1 MTDTNLESRLEGLFS
16 NTGLEPEPEAK
27 QAPLQSEEA
36 IIDFL
41 VGKAEP
47 AATAE
52 PTLVEV
58 PPHIPQ
64 KRLTRVHTTLL
75 YSVIIL
81 GGVLFVILLVRLLWQ
96 RPITWPGSRALYS
109 AGYTMALV
117 ITLIQWMFGLYLSK
131 VLRGAEEQQA
141 KTIRSQAFL
150 TERIGELA
158 TRIARLQRN
167 ALQWQTA
174 AQVAQAA
181 AAVLD
186 PGKLAQQVV
195 EMVCERFDL
204 YYVGLF
210 LIDESGQW
218 AVLRAGT
225 GEAGRQ
231 MLAQGH
237 RLRVG
242 DTSMIGGSTASAQV
256 RIVPDPSS
264 VSRQSPAEVNPLLP
278 KARSE
283 VVLPLKSRGRAIGAL
298 DVQSTDRQ
306 AFSQEDVAV
315 LQTVADQT
323 AVTID
328 NAQLL
333 AALRAK
339 LEEMEA
345 SQRRASAERWAYSLS
360 AQAASSYERARP
372 GVTPLDDATTS
383 QDASEIGQAIERAL
397 ARQEIVIQSDT
408 GDGTGQATLV
418 APISLRGEVLGALG
432 LHEPGGE
439 RWWTDDEVALIE
451 ALADQMAL
459 AIENA
464 RLLAETRQYAE
475 RERLIADISTQVR
488 ASTNVET
495 ILRTA
500 IRELGRAL
508 RASDG
513 LIQLGASED
522 KLAPS
527 TGSGQATCPTTE
539 PAKGVVDD
547 DGADA

>member
-1 MTDTNLESRLEGLFS
+1 
-16 NTGLEPEPEAK
+16 
-27 QAPLQSEEA
+27 
-36 IIDFL
+36 
-41 VGKAEP
+41 
-47 AATAE
+47 
-52 PTLVEV
+52 
-58 PPHIPQ
+58 
-64 KRLTRVHTTLL
+64 
-75 YSVIIL
+75 
-81 GGVLFVILLVRLLWQ
+81 
-96 RPITWPGSRALYS
+96 
-109 AGYTMALV
+109 
-117 ITLIQWMFGLYLSK
+117 
-131 VLRGAEEQQA
+131 
-141 KTIRSQAFL
+141 
-150 TERIGELA
+150 
-158 TRIARLQRN
+158 
-167 ALQWQTA
+167 
-174 AQVAQAA
+174 
-181 AAVLD
+181 
-186 PGKLAQQVV
+186 
-195 EMVCERFDL
+195 
-204 YYVGLF
+204 
-210 LIDESGQW
+210 
-218 AVLRAGT
+218 
-225 GEAGRQ
+225 
-231 MLAQGH
+231 
-237 RLRVG
+237 
-242 DTSMIGGSTASAQV
+242 
-256 RIVPDPSS
+256 
-264 VSRQSPAEVNPLLP
+264 
-278 KARSE
+278 
-283 VVLPLKSRGRAIGAL
+283 
-298 DVQSTDRQ
+298 
-306 AFSQEDVAV
+306 
-315 LQTVADQT
+315 
-323 AVTID
+323 
-328 NAQLL
+328 
-333 AALRAK
+333 
-339 LEEMEA
+339 
-345 SQRRASAERWAYSLS
+345 
-360 AQAASSYERARP
+360 
-372 GVTPLDDATTS
+372 VTPLDDATTS